1 MGTKLI
7 KGLSEIQSKY
17 DAFLIDLWGVV
28 HNGVQLYP
36 SATNVLKNLNELNKR
51 FVLLSNAPRPSKS
64 VEKYL
69 LNLKMDKV
77 FLKNIFTSGE
87 AALQTLKKNVY
98 GKKFYHIG
106 PQRDKDLIAGFK
118 KNQTSLEKCDFIL
131 CTGLFE
137 NREKSLDYY
146 RNLLNEHRKLKM
158 ICTNPDLIVHRGSQ
172 SEYCAGSLAL
182 TFEKLGGKVVYF
194 GKPYPE
200 IYNLCIK
207 KNETILV
214 VGDNIR
220 TDIRGANNMKF
231 DSLLVTGGIHK
242 DEFINLPIKKYDKI
256 LEKYKT
262 KTNYYQEKLTW

>member
-1 MGTKLI
+1 MCTKLI
-7 KGLSEIQSKY
+7 KGLSQIQSKY
-17 DAFLIDLWGVV
+17 DAFFIDLWGVV

-36 SATNVLKNLNELNKR
+36 GAIDVLKNLNKFNKR
-51 FVLLSNAPRPSKS
+51 FVLISNAPRPSKS

-87 AALQTLKKNVY
+87 AALRILKKNVY
-98 GKKFYHIG
+98 GKRFYHIG
-106 PQRDKDLIAGFK
+106 PQRDKDLIEGFEQNK
-118 KNQTSLEKCDFIL
+118 TSLEKCDFIL

-137 NREKSLDYY
+137 NKEISLDYY
-146 RNLLNEHRKLKM
+146 KNLLRKYKKLKM
-158 ICTNPDLIVHRGSQ
+158 VCTNPDLTVHRGSQ

-182 TFEKLGGKVVYF
+182 IFEKLGGKVVYF

-207 KNETILV
+207 KNETILA

-220 TDIRGANNMKF
+220 TDIKGANNMQL
-231 DSLLVTGGIHK
+231 DSLLITQGIHK
-242 DEFINLPIKKYDKI
+242 DEFINLPIEDYDKI
-256 LEKYKT
+256 LDKYKT
-262 KTNYYQEKLTW
+262 KTNYYQQKLKW